1 MMNRFKTMLFLLLFL
16 VATSAQAQKKSLLWK
31 ITGKDLEAP
40 SYLFGTIHIICN
52 GDVLMTEAM
61 KTAFAATDELVLEIN
76 MSDPSL
82 AAEAAQ
88 LMMVPEGIDYKGKL
102 SETAYNRM
110 DELMTSSMGVG
121 MQIGRMMKPIA
132 LMGIAYKGL
141 VSCDQSTGM
150 EEEFLSMVEETN
162 KTVGGLETMA
172 FQMGIFDDIPIDEQI
187 QWIEEMLGNPEEAQ
201 VEFSKMMDAYKDQD
215 VKGLYG
221 LFKSSPEY
229 EKYEQALLVD
239 RNKSWI
245 PQMAEMMKEKPT
257 FFAVGAGHLGGTYG
271 VIKLLKKEG
280 YTVKAVDNR

>member
-1 MMNRFKTMLFLLLFL
+1 MN
-16 VATSAQAQKKSLLWK
+16 
-31 ITGKDLEAP
+31 
-40 SYLFGTIHIICN
+40 
-52 GDVLMTEAM
+52 
-61 KTAFAATDELVLEIN
+61 
-76 MSDPSL
+76 DPSL
-82 AAEAAQ
+82 VAEAAQ
-88 LMMVPEGIDYKGKL
+88 LMMAPEGIDYKGKL

-110 DELMTSSMGVG
+110 DELLTSSMGVG

-132 LMGIAYKGL
+132 LMGVAYKGL

-150 EEEFLSMVEETN
+150 EEEFLNMVEGTD
-162 KTVGGLETMA
+162 KTVGGLETVA
-172 FQMGIFDDIPIDEQI
+172 FQMEMFNDIPLDEQI

-201 VEFSKMMDAYKDQD
+201 LEFSKMMDAYKDQD

-229 EKYEQALLVD
+229 EKYEQAMLAD

-257 FFAVGAGHLGGTYG
+257 FFAVGAGHLGGTNG